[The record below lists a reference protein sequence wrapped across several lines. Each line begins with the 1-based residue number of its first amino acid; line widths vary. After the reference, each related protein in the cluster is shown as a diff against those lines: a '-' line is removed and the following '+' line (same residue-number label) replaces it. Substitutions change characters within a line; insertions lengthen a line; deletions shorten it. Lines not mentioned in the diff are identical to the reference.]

1 MTENKPIN
9 NTVYN
14 TGSCNNKHSKESD
27 ENAFSHRVLR
37 KGFYEEMV
45 LDKDLNRARA
55 KIVREFR
62 GESILDKGSGICQ
75 GPEAGTCLGSSQES
89 GEASVAQEV

>member
-27 ENAFSHRVLR
+27 ENAFSHRVVR
-37 KGFYEEMV
+37 KGFHEEMV

-62 GESILDKGSGICQ
+62 GKYSGQ
-75 GPEAGTCLGSSQES
+75 RKWHMPRS
-89 GEASVAQEV
+89 